1 MFVFR
6 LMRMI
11 FDVKIVLRFR
21 LFAVPASTVSAST
34 FSSRTCSDI
43 DGVGSDGF
51 GFSTFFGT
59 CNFVTFFALS
69 EVGRNSLLRT

>member
-1 MFVFR
+1 MFDVFNFVHNLYYVR

-21 LFAVPASTVSAST
+21 LFAVPASTLSASS

-43 DGVGSDGF
+43 DGGGSDGF
-51 GFSTFFGT
+51 PGGNS
-59 CNFVTFFALS
+59 N
-69 EVGRNSLLRT
+69 GR